1 MYSTL
6 LLVVMFGWCLE
17 GGSAT
22 WTDKLLRGAKI
33 SSAELNSIGMAAAVR
48 AEKAKQQS
56 AQARAQSDACYCAAG
71 KDYSAPCPVGW
82 TVHKDGA
89 ECLAPAGYK
98 GYCDVNQ
105 TFLLGD
111 AGDKMEAESTCGM
124 CWPCLDACDRDWTA
138 PCPQGYTP
146 QDIPFDKFSAMQ
158 FPECAADSDT
168 KCQYMETF
176 TSTEQKKSFQ
186 DTGCGAWACLGAPTC
201 HKYGQCPNAWLTIGK
216 DTCVAPKWYAKKTNC
231 PPLMVFRDWT
241 DAMRQQFAVE
251 CSVSF
256 CADEEIAKDGVFIP
270 EAAPEV
276 DTSRC
281 PLGWSPSSSNSLCH
295 PPEGLAGLC
304 TSPKSFA
311 GMTHEQKI
319 RWASDC
325 ITVRWPLEG
334 ETAEVASLV
343 VSDGGAG
350 PINNDGIIVSP

>member
-48 AEKAKQQS
+48 AEKAKRQS
-56 AQARAQSDACYCAAG
+56 VQARAQSDACYCATG

-158 FPECAADSDT
+158 FPECAGDSDT

-176 TSTEQKKSFQ
+176 TSTEQNKNVS
-186 DTGCGAWACLGAPTC
+186 GYRLRCLGLLGCAYMPQVWSLP
-201 HKYGQCPNAWLTIGK
+201 QCMA
-216 DTCVAPKWYAKKTNC
+216 DH
-231 PPLMVFRDWT
+231 
-241 DAMRQQFAVE
+241 RQGHM
-251 CSVSF
+251 C
-256 CADEEIAKDGVFIP
+256 C
-270 EAAPEV
+270 
-276 DTSRC
+276 
-281 PLGWSPSSSNSLCH
+281 
-295 PPEGLAGLC
+295 
-304 TSPKSFA
+304 
-311 GMTHEQKI
+311 
-319 RWASDC
+319 
-325 ITVRWPLEG
+325 
-334 ETAEVASLV
+334 AEVVCKEDQLPTL
-343 VSDGGAG
+343 DGFQGLDRCDATAIRCG
-350 PINNDGIIVSP
+350 VQRVFLCR